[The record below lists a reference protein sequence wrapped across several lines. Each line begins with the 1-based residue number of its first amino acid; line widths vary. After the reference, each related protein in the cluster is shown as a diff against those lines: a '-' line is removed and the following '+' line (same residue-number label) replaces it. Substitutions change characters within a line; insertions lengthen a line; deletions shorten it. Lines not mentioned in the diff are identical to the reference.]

1 MTKNDKYKAAIVLR
15 LKEEIQVHLE
25 DWKVQKIAEW
35 KVQST
40 SKQWILRYNV
50 EITAEYVFVSSAR
63 RVRITETGL
72 VQKDILINRF
82 GI

>member
-50 EITAEYVFVSSAR
+50 
-63 RVRITETGL
+63 
-72 VQKDILINRF
+72 
-82 GI
+82 